1 MYNLWVICHTCT
13 EAHTESHTYRE
24 ADTERHGWCWTL
36 KLPLMQVH
44 LNEHRRHHWNQL
56 IRLICQGMGKRFTT
70 QVKRPWNASTCTW
83 DKKVWGIPGL
93 LNTWATWQRWHIFCQ
108 IVWEGGSILRRIGLR
123 TKASLAREQLLQQQ
137 VGALLRVLS
146 PAALSYSDNLSPAAL
161 SFSDNHYYRA
171 ATGITV
177 LFILITKEPL
187 LYLRFQANCL
197 LGVERLAGSYL
208 GRLN

>member
-13 EAHTESHTYRE
+13 E

-108 IVWEGGSILRRIGLR
+108 IVWEGGSISRRIGLR
-123 TKASLAREQLLQQQ
+123 TKGSLAREQLLQQQ

-146 PAALSYSDNLSPAAL
+146 PAALS
-161 SFSDNHYYRA
+161 FSDNHYYTWA
-171 ATGITV
+171 ATAV
-177 LFILITKEPL
+177 PVPASLFFSSSSLRSHYCVWGFKQIACSVSRRKASRLIPW
-187 LYLRFQANCL
+187 
-197 LGVERLAGSYL
+197 
-208 GRLN
+208 

>member
-1 MYNLWVICHTCT
+1 MKCISMYMRQKGVRDSWSSEYL
-13 EAHTESHTYRE
+13 
-24 ADTERHGWCWTL
+24 G
-36 KLPLMQVH
+36 H
-44 LNEHRRHHWNQL
+44 LAEMTH
-56 IRLICQGMGKRFTT
+56 
-70 QVKRPWNASTCTW
+70 
-83 DKKVWGIPGL
+83 L
-93 LNTWATWQRWHIFCQ
+93 LSNFC
-108 IVWEGGSILRRIGLR
+108 SISRRIGLR

-146 PAALSYSDNLSPAAL
+146 PAALSYSDN
-161 SFSDNHYYRA
+161 HYYRA

-197 LGVERLAGSYL
+197 LGVKRLAGSYL